1 MIGDLPVEIQTR
13 ILSQCPTSSLKLINS
28 HFYVIY
34 NGLFYEKIIASFGEA
49 IIGVLQKV
57 LPWLRS
63 YIKSLDVKRFRCRD
77 LLATKLGLQDI
88 DPDHLNVRFVADS
101 WKYVYSLIKN
111 KRLFAE
117 YADYKIDEPTNYIF
131 NHYVEINR
139 TYLLTYC
146 KYLWL
151 APGDYNLN
159 IGLVV
164 KHGNGLGTT
173 KFEVS
178 YDDADGQVVHQLFY
192 APTNINDILPKQQF
206 CLLKLGEFHIPDP
219 NERKQIGDKQLN
231 DEAIEVDENSY
242 PRASCDN
249 NLIRVKLIMEEIG
262 LYVKS
267 GFRIFFIDVSQ
278 PSLLF
283 NDYDLLYYTVKET
296 DYRYFINI
304 PLKNFYKAL
313 DYVQNGGV
321 PKEQDQSREA
331 AARYGLGNPNDVTNY
346 ELEFSIPEQ
355 DHDGYRVD
363 SGDCDDG
370 TSTKTTDLMMY
381 SNFFFLN
388 RFGKRFFKFST
399 IYQRRQFVN
408 TFGDFEIDWND
419 DSVKGN
425 GDRKKACQYDPDGLK
440 WKMPI
445 LGEY

>member
-1 MIGDLPVEIQTR
+1 
-13 ILSQCPTSSLKLINS
+13 
-28 HFYVIY
+28 
-34 NGLFYEKIIASFGEA
+34 
-49 IIGVLQKV
+49 
-57 LPWLRS
+57 
-63 YIKSLDVKRFRCRD
+63 
-77 LLATKLGLQDI
+77 
-88 DPDHLNVRFVADS
+88 
-101 WKYVYSLIKN
+101 
-111 KRLFAE
+111 
-117 YADYKIDEPTNYIF
+117 
-131 NHYVEINR
+131 
-139 TYLLTYC
+139 LLTYC